1 MDNENKGSKL
11 IININNHKPE
21 NIKNKN
27 KNNSSEGENDKE
39 YDGGMPYNNFNYNI
53 FSKRTPLIIV

>member
-39 YDGGMPYNNFNYNI
+39 YDGGMPYNNFNYN
-53 FSKRTPLIIV
+53 KY